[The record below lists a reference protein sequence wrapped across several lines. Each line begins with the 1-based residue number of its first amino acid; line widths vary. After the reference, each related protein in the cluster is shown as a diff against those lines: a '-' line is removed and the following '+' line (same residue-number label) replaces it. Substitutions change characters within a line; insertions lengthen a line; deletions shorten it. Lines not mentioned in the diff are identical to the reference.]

1 MAILLLTLG
10 TLYGKLFRVDLST
23 YMPFLASGLVIW
35 SFISQCLSELCLA
48 FIESAHYIKQV
59 KLPLL
64 IYIFRIL
71 LRNIIIFMHNMIIVV
86 VTLVIFQVP
95 IEWAQLLII
104 PAMLLLLAN
113 LTWIGVIISVASS
126 RYRDI
131 PQIVT
136 SLLQPIFFL
145 TPIIWTVDFNP
156 IYHLVELVRAP
167 VLGQVPS
174 ILTSGVS
181 LGMVIFGWM
190 TAVLLYGKYQYRIA
204 YWVI

>member
-1 MAILLLTLG
+1 
-10 TLYGKLFRVDLST
+10 
-23 YMPFLASGLVIW
+23 
-35 SFISQCLSELCLA
+35 
-48 FIESAHYIKQV
+48 
-59 KLPLL
+59 
-64 IYIFRIL
+64 
-71 LRNIIIFMHNMIIVV
+71 HNMIIVV

-190 TAVLLYGKYQYRIA
+190 IAVLLYGKYQYRIA